1 MPALCKLNVRFRAHP
16 YVKRSGMKIAFRPD
30 TNTLAEF
37 KPTLAMS
44 APTLNATIQKQALL
58 LAEEA
63 RRTDPSIIKFY
74 WFPAENEVRLVEVA
88 TNMQPSL
95 SAEVEPFY
103 FPPAPKHNMHV
114 VSGVALIRD
123 GEDGKLKLPE
133 GWGDWDAAVQLGP
146 EVAE

>member
-1 MPALCKLNVRFRAHP
+1 
-16 YVKRSGMKIAFRPD
+16 
-30 TNTLAEF
+30 
-37 KPTLAMS
+37 MS
-44 APTLNATIQKQALL
+44 ATPHNATIQKQALL

-95 SAEVEPFY
+95 SAEVEPYY
-103 FPPAPKHNMHV
+103 FPPAPRMNMPAP
-114 VSGVALIRD
+114 SGVALILS
-123 GEDGKLKLPE
+123 GEDGKLSLPK
-133 GWGDWDAAVQLGP
+133 GWGGWDSAVELKP

>member
-1 MPALCKLNVRFRAHP
+1 M
-16 YVKRSGMKIAFRPD
+16 
-30 TNTLAEF
+30 AECN
-37 KPTLAMS
+37 PTQAMS
-44 APTLNATIQKQALL
+44 ATTLHPIIQKQALL

-63 RRTDPSIIKFY
+63 RRTDPNIIKFY
-74 WFPAENEVRLVEVA
+74 GFPAENEVRLVEVA

-95 SAEVEPFY
+95 SAEVEPFD

-123 GEDGKLKLPE
+123 GEDGKLKRLE
-133 GWGDWDAAVQLGP
+133 GWGDWDTAVQLES